1 MKSKKKFLPEN
12 VIELM
17 FGVGASVV
25 IIGALLKITHA
36 DLGPIT
42 GNLMLSV
49 GLVTEAII
57 FAIAGIQGYL
67 TGDSSVEDKGLQTIE
82 AETQNLQSAVDQTVS
97 DEISKPIDF
106 TLNKGNKVVLYSKDS
121 KISSKFYEIINGI
134 DTNYSGEFRWGST
147 ISSSYLPLNNDSY
160 FNKNINLIDWLRQWA
175 NNDEEREEVF
185 IRGFLGKMIFSGEE
199 ALKSC
204 NVLSGGEK
212 VRCILSKMMMERSNF
227 LMLDEPTNHL
237 DLETIQT
244 LNNSLIKFKGNLILT
259 THDYEFAN
267 SVGNRVIEIG
277 TNGIIDKLM
286 TFEDYLSDNKV
297 KLLREEIY

>member
-97 DEISKPIDF
+97 GL
-106 TLNKGNKVVLYSKDS
+106 TALNKNLSMAAKATSALAVPDDISENMTSYSS
-121 KISSKFYEIINGI
+121 NLSHASSKLSEINKLY
-134 DTNYSGEFRWGST
+134 DSLNTTLSEVNAST
-147 ISSSYLPLNNDSY
+147 QSM
-160 FNKNINLIDWLRQWA
+160 NIPDGL
-175 NNDEEREEVF
+175 
-185 IRGFLGKMIFSGEE
+185 GEE
-199 ALKSC
+199 LT
-204 NVLSGGEK
+204 
-212 VRCILSKMMMERSNF
+212 KMKATINELNAKYAA
-227 LMLDEPTNHL
+227 MLE
-237 DLETIQT
+237 
-244 LNNSLIKFKGNLILT
+244 G
-259 THDYEFAN
+259 
-267 SVGNRVIEIG
+267 
-277 TNGIIDKLM
+277 M
-286 TFEDYLSDNKV
+286 NK
-297 KLLREEIY
+297 

>member
-97 DEISKPIDF
+97 GLT
-106 TLNKGNKVVLYSKDS
+106 TLNKNLSMAAKATSALAVPDDISENMTSYSS
-121 KISSKFYEIINGI
+121 NLSHASSKLSEINKLY
-134 DTNYSGEFRWGST
+134 DSLNTTLSEVNAST
-147 ISSSYLPLNNDSY
+147 QSM
-160 FNKNINLIDWLRQWA
+160 NIPDGL
-175 NNDEEREEVF
+175 
-185 IRGFLGKMIFSGEE
+185 GEE
-199 ALKSC
+199 LT
-204 NVLSGGEK
+204 
-212 VRCILSKMMMERSNF
+212 KMKTTINELNAKYAA
-227 LMLDEPTNHL
+227 MLE
-237 DLETIQT
+237 
-244 LNNSLIKFKGNLILT
+244 G
-259 THDYEFAN
+259 
-267 SVGNRVIEIG
+267 
-277 TNGIIDKLM
+277 M
-286 TFEDYLSDNKV
+286 NK
-297 KLLREEIY
+297 

>member
-97 DEISKPIDF
+97 GLT
-106 TLNKGNKVVLYSKDS
+106 TLNKNLSMAAKATSALAVPDDISK
-121 KISSKFYEIINGI
+121 NM
-134 DTNYSGEFRWGST
+134 TNYSSNLSDASSKLSDINKLYDSLNTTLSEVNAST
-147 ISSSYLPLNNDSY
+147 QSM
-160 FNKNINLIDWLRQWA
+160 NIPEGL
-175 NNDEEREEVF
+175 
-185 IRGFLGKMIFSGEE
+185 GEE
-199 ALKSC
+199 LT
-204 NVLSGGEK
+204 
-212 VRCILSKMMMERSNF
+212 KMKATINELNAKYAA
-227 LMLDEPTNHL
+227 MLE
-237 DLETIQT
+237 
-244 LNNSLIKFKGNLILT
+244 G
-259 THDYEFAN
+259 
-267 SVGNRVIEIG
+267 
-277 TNGIIDKLM
+277 M
-286 TFEDYLSDNKV
+286 NK
-297 KLLREEIY
+297 

>member
-97 DEISKPIDF
+97 GLT
-106 TLNKGNKVVLYSKDS
+106 TLNKNLSMAAKATSALAVPDD
-121 KISSKFYEIINGI
+121 ISQNM
-134 DTNYSGEFRWGST
+134 TNYSSNLSHASSKLSEINKLYDSLNTTLSEVNAST
-147 ISSSYLPLNNDSY
+147 QSM
-160 FNKNINLIDWLRQWA
+160 NIPDGL
-175 NNDEEREEVF
+175 
-185 IRGFLGKMIFSGEE
+185 GEE
-199 ALKSC
+199 LT
-204 NVLSGGEK
+204 
-212 VRCILSKMMMERSNF
+212 KMKATINELNAKYAA
-227 LMLDEPTNHL
+227 MLE
-237 DLETIQT
+237 
-244 LNNSLIKFKGNLILT
+244 G
-259 THDYEFAN
+259 
-267 SVGNRVIEIG
+267 
-277 TNGIIDKLM
+277 M
-286 TFEDYLSDNKV
+286 NK
-297 KLLREEIY
+297 

>member
-97 DEISKPIDF
+97 GLT
-106 TLNKGNKVVLYSKDS
+106 TLNKNLSMAAKATSALAVPDDISENMTSYSS
-121 KISSKFYEIINGI
+121 NLSHASSKLSEINKLY
-134 DTNYSGEFRWGST
+134 DSLNTTLSEVNAST
-147 ISSSYLPLNNDSY
+147 QSM
-160 FNKNINLIDWLRQWA
+160 NIPEGL
-175 NNDEEREEVF
+175 
-185 IRGFLGKMIFSGEE
+185 GEE
-199 ALKSC
+199 LT
-204 NVLSGGEK
+204 
-212 VRCILSKMMMERSNF
+212 KMKATINELNAKYAA
-227 LMLDEPTNHL
+227 MLE
-237 DLETIQT
+237 
-244 LNNSLIKFKGNLILT
+244 G
-259 THDYEFAN
+259 
-267 SVGNRVIEIG
+267 
-277 TNGIIDKLM
+277 M
-286 TFEDYLSDNKV
+286 NK
-297 KLLREEIY
+297 

>member
-97 DEISKPIDF
+97 GLT
-106 TLNKGNKVVLYSKDS
+106 TLNKNLSMAAKATSALAVPDDISENMTSYSS
-121 KISSKFYEIINGI
+121 NLSHASSKLSEINKLYDSLNTTLSEVNASTQSMNIPEGL
-134 DTNYSGEFRWGST
+134 GEELTKMKST
-147 ISSSYLPLNNDSY
+147 INELNAKY
-160 FNKNINLIDWLRQWA
+160 AAMLEGMNK
-175 NNDEEREEVF
+175 
-185 IRGFLGKMIFSGEE
+185 
-199 ALKSC
+199 
-204 NVLSGGEK
+204 
-212 VRCILSKMMMERSNF
+212 
-227 LMLDEPTNHL
+227 
-237 DLETIQT
+237 
-244 LNNSLIKFKGNLILT
+244 
-259 THDYEFAN
+259 
-267 SVGNRVIEIG
+267 
-277 TNGIIDKLM
+277 
-286 TFEDYLSDNKV
+286 
-297 KLLREEIY
+297 

>member
-1 MKSKKKFLPEN
+1 MKSNKKFLPEN

-97 DEISKPIDF
+97 GLT
-106 TLNKGNKVVLYSKDS
+106 TLNKNLSMAAKATSALAVPDDISK
-121 KISSKFYEIINGI
+121 NM
-134 DTNYSGEFRWGST
+134 TNYSSNLSDASSKLSDINKLYDSLNTTLSEVNSST
-147 ISSSYLPLNNDSY
+147 QSM
-160 FNKNINLIDWLRQWA
+160 NIPDGL
-175 NNDEEREEVF
+175 
-185 IRGFLGKMIFSGEE
+185 GEE
-199 ALKSC
+199 LT
-204 NVLSGGEK
+204 
-212 VRCILSKMMMERSNF
+212 KMKATINELNAKYAA
-227 LMLDEPTNHL
+227 MLE
-237 DLETIQT
+237 
-244 LNNSLIKFKGNLILT
+244 G
-259 THDYEFAN
+259 
-267 SVGNRVIEIG
+267 
-277 TNGIIDKLM
+277 M
-286 TFEDYLSDNKV
+286 NK
-297 KLLREEIY
+297 

>member
-1 MKSKKKFLPEN
+1 MKSNKKFLPEN

-97 DEISKPIDF
+97 GLTS
-106 TLNKGNKVVLYSKDS
+106 LNKNLSMAAKATSALAVPDD
-121 KISSKFYEIINGI
+121 ISENM
-134 DTNYSGEFRWGST
+134 TNYSSNLSHASSKLSEINKLYDSLNTTLSEVNAST
-147 ISSSYLPLNNDSY
+147 QSM
-160 FNKNINLIDWLRQWA
+160 NIPDGL
-175 NNDEEREEVF
+175 
-185 IRGFLGKMIFSGEE
+185 GEE
-199 ALKSC
+199 LT
-204 NVLSGGEK
+204 
-212 VRCILSKMMMERSNF
+212 KMKATINELNAKYAA
-227 LMLDEPTNHL
+227 MLE
-237 DLETIQT
+237 
-244 LNNSLIKFKGNLILT
+244 G
-259 THDYEFAN
+259 
-267 SVGNRVIEIG
+267 
-277 TNGIIDKLM
+277 M
-286 TFEDYLSDNKV
+286 NK
-297 KLLREEIY
+297 

>member
-97 DEISKPIDF
+97 GLT
-106 TLNKGNKVVLYSKDS
+106 TLNKNLSMAAKATSALAVPDD
-121 KISSKFYEIINGI
+121 ISENM
-134 DTNYSGEFRWGST
+134 TNYSSNLSHASSKLSEINKLYDSLNTTLSEVNASTQSMNIPEGLGEELTKMKST
-147 ISSSYLPLNNDSY
+147 INELNAKY
-160 FNKNINLIDWLRQWA
+160 AAMLEGMNK
-175 NNDEEREEVF
+175 
-185 IRGFLGKMIFSGEE
+185 
-199 ALKSC
+199 
-204 NVLSGGEK
+204 
-212 VRCILSKMMMERSNF
+212 
-227 LMLDEPTNHL
+227 
-237 DLETIQT
+237 
-244 LNNSLIKFKGNLILT
+244 
-259 THDYEFAN
+259 
-267 SVGNRVIEIG
+267 
-277 TNGIIDKLM
+277 
-286 TFEDYLSDNKV
+286 
-297 KLLREEIY
+297 

>member
-97 DEISKPIDF
+97 GLT
-106 TLNKGNKVVLYSKDS
+106 TLNKNLSMAAKATSALAVPDDISENMTSYSS
-121 KISSKFYEIINGI
+121 NLSHASSKLSEINKLY
-134 DTNYSGEFRWGST
+134 DSLNTTLSEVNAST
-147 ISSSYLPLNNDSY
+147 QSM
-160 FNKNINLIDWLRQWA
+160 NIPDGL
-175 NNDEEREEVF
+175 
-185 IRGFLGKMIFSGEE
+185 GEE
-199 ALKSC
+199 LT
-204 NVLSGGEK
+204 
-212 VRCILSKMMMERSNF
+212 KMKATINELNAKYVA
-227 LMLDEPTNHL
+227 MLE
-237 DLETIQT
+237 
-244 LNNSLIKFKGNLILT
+244 G
-259 THDYEFAN
+259 
-267 SVGNRVIEIG
+267 
-277 TNGIIDKLM
+277 M
-286 TFEDYLSDNKV
+286 NK
-297 KLLREEIY
+297 

>member
-97 DEISKPIDF
+97 GLT
-106 TLNKGNKVVLYSKDS
+106 TLNKNLSMAAKATSALAVPDDISENMTSYSS
-121 KISSKFYEIINGI
+121 NLSHASSKLSEINKLY
-134 DTNYSGEFRWGST
+134 DSLNTTLSEVNAST
-147 ISSSYLPLNNDSY
+147 QSM
-160 FNKNINLIDWLRQWA
+160 NIPDGL
-175 NNDEEREEVF
+175 
-185 IRGFLGKMIFSGEE
+185 GEE
-199 ALKSC
+199 LT
-204 NVLSGGEK
+204 
-212 VRCILSKMMMERSNF
+212 KMKGTINELNAKYAA
-227 LMLDEPTNHL
+227 MLE
-237 DLETIQT
+237 
-244 LNNSLIKFKGNLILT
+244 G
-259 THDYEFAN
+259 
-267 SVGNRVIEIG
+267 
-277 TNGIIDKLM
+277 M
-286 TFEDYLSDNKV
+286 NK
-297 KLLREEIY
+297 

>member
-97 DEISKPIDF
+97 GLT
-106 TLNKGNKVVLYSKDS
+106 TLNKNLSMAAKATSALAVPDDISK
-121 KISSKFYEIINGI
+121 NM
-134 DTNYSGEFRWGST
+134 TNYSSNLSDASSKLSDINKLYDSLNTTLSEVNAST
-147 ISSSYLPLNNDSY
+147 QSM
-160 FNKNINLIDWLRQWA
+160 NIPDGL
-175 NNDEEREEVF
+175 
-185 IRGFLGKMIFSGEE
+185 GEE
-199 ALKSC
+199 LT
-204 NVLSGGEK
+204 
-212 VRCILSKMMMERSNF
+212 KMKATINELNAKYAA
-227 LMLDEPTNHL
+227 MLE
-237 DLETIQT
+237 
-244 LNNSLIKFKGNLILT
+244 G
-259 THDYEFAN
+259 
-267 SVGNRVIEIG
+267 
-277 TNGIIDKLM
+277 M
-286 TFEDYLSDNKV
+286 NK
-297 KLLREEIY
+297 

>member
-97 DEISKPIDF
+97 GLT
-106 TLNKGNKVVLYSKDS
+106 TLNKNLSMAAKATSALAVPDDISENMTSYSS
-121 KISSKFYEIINGI
+121 NLSHASSKFSEINKLY
-134 DTNYSGEFRWGST
+134 DSLNTTLSEVNAST
-147 ISSSYLPLNNDSY
+147 QSM
-160 FNKNINLIDWLRQWA
+160 NIPDGL
-175 NNDEEREEVF
+175 
-185 IRGFLGKMIFSGEE
+185 GEE
-199 ALKSC
+199 LT
-204 NVLSGGEK
+204 
-212 VRCILSKMMMERSNF
+212 KMKATINELNAKYAA
-227 LMLDEPTNHL
+227 MLE
-237 DLETIQT
+237 
-244 LNNSLIKFKGNLILT
+244 G
-259 THDYEFAN
+259 
-267 SVGNRVIEIG
+267 
-277 TNGIIDKLM
+277 M
-286 TFEDYLSDNKV
+286 NK
-297 KLLREEIY
+297 